1 MDHQLYLGID
11 VGKTEHHA
19 TALTAEGTVVHDK
32 TLPQSEPKIRALLEA
47 LRTEHGP
54 VLVVD
59 QPKTIGALV
68 IAVAQALGIDVAYLP
83 GLTMRR
89 VADLHQGQAKTDA
102 RDAFIIAD
110 TACTLP
116 HTLRGITVA
125 EENLAELA
133 MLCGFDDDLA
143 AQLTQVRNRL
153 RGFLTQ
159 IHPALER
166 VLGPRLGHTAVIT
179 LLTRYPSPARLGAA
193 GRGHVRALLKKHA
206 PRLAER
212 LTEEIFTA
220 LAEQTVTVTGTTAAE
235 KIIGRLAQQLAQ
247 LSTQRSEIEAEILT
261 VVDAHPLTQVLTS
274 MPGVGVRTAARILTE
289 VVGKNF
295 KDAAHLASYAGVA
308 PVTRRSGSSMR
319 GESPSR
325 RGNKTLKRAC
335 SSPRSRRST
344 PAPPHGLTTTANA
357 HRANATTKPSS
368 LWPDAAPTC
377 SMPCSA
383 TGPSTPNPPHP
394 PSPSPLDENH
404 RSTPFDSRLCVR
416 TVTNARSAIASLVDL
431 TFYKVGDPSVRGLRS
446 PDRTSSPYPSALA
459 PMRPRL
465 AHQTWRPVIRI
476 HLPALDT

>member
-19 TALTAEGTVVHDK
+19 TALTAAGTIVHDK
-32 TLPQSEPKIRALLEA
+32 TLPQSELKIRALLDA
-47 LRTEHGP
+47 LRAEHGP
-54 VLVVD
+54 VLVVVD

-68 IAVAQALGIDVAYLP
+68 IAIAQDLGIDVAYLP

-110 TACTLP
+110 TARTLP

-125 EENLAELA
+125 EENITELA

-179 LLTRYPSPARLGAA
+179 LLTRCPSPARLRTA

-206 PRLAER
+206 PRLAEK

-220 LAEQTVTVTGTTAAE
+220 LTEQTVTVTGTTAAE
-235 KIIGRLAQQLAQ
+235 KIIERLAQQLSQHSAE
-247 LSTQRSEIEAEILT
+247 RAEIENEILT
-261 VVDAHPLTQVLTS
+261 EVDAHPLTQVLTF
-274 MPGVGVRTAARILTE
+274 MPGVRVRTAARILTE

-295 KDAAHLASYAGVA
+295 KDAAHLASYVGIA
-308 PVTRRSGSSMR
+308 PVTRRSGSSIR

-325 RGNKTLKRAC
+325 RGDKTLKRALLLSAVASINA
-335 SSPRSRRST
+335 SSASRAYYDRKRAQGKCHNQAIIALVRRRT
-344 PAPPHGLTTTANA
+344 DVLYTEAPAPTIETT
-357 HRANATTKPSS
+357 R
-368 LWPDAAPTC
+368 
-377 SMPCSA
+377 
-383 TGPSTPNPPHP
+383 
-394 PSPSPLDENH
+394 
-404 RSTPFDSRLCVR
+404 
-416 TVTNARSAIASLVDL
+416 
-431 TFYKVGDPSVRGLRS
+431 
-446 PDRTSSPYPSALA
+446 
-459 PMRPRL
+459 
-465 AHQTWRPVIRI
+465 
-476 HLPALDT
+476 